1 MCRSFLAKAD
11 CSKSKRDPIGKNSM
25 IAKKHRDYTFRATR
39 DQDLIWT
46 LDSRRLQSFMSY
58 LFLMAEAAIFIVVL
72 GGIVVSLTYALG
84 NPQIHPL
91 FILLPIVLL
100 LVPGFYAAVVSGP
113 FVPSARKRT
122 QSMLKLA
129 NLKSDDTAY
138 DMGFGDGRLIFAAA
152 KQSKKAIGYELS
164 IPLYLFGLIRK
175 VVSRSKVHIRFGDI
189 WKQDYRDANVIFCY
203 LLPKAMTRF
212 YKEVWP
218 TLKPGT
224 RVISNA
230 FTIHEIQPI
239 QVEDKVYLYQT

>member
-1 MCRSFLAKAD
+1 
-11 CSKSKRDPIGKNSM
+11 
-25 IAKKHRDYTFRATR
+25 
-39 DQDLIWT
+39 
-46 LDSRRLQSFMSY
+46 
-58 LFLMAEAAIFIVVL
+58 MAEASLFIIILASVVV
-72 GGIVVSLTYALG
+72 GLTYIFG

-91 FILLPIVLL
+91 FILLPIVILL
-100 LVPGFYAAVVSGP
+100 IPGFYAAIISGP

-122 QSMLKLA
+122 QAMLKLA
-129 NLKSDDTAY
+129 DIKSTDITY
-138 DMGFGDGRLIFAAA
+138 DLGFGDGRLIFAAA

-175 VVSRSKVHIRFGDI
+175 WVSRSKVGIRFGNI
-189 WKQDYRDANVIFCY
+189 WKQDYRDADVIFCY

-239 QVEDKVYLYQT
+239 KIDEKVYLYQKI